1 MAILVIK
8 PYPEDAT
15 VTVNGNT
22 ATNNY
27 FTITAGDFALINV
40 SKSNYV
46 TSSSR
51 IQINEDL
58 YLNVRLEKVK
68 DSGGGSGDMN
78 NPMTT
83 QGDIIVGG
91 NGGDPARL
99 GIGSAGEVLKV
110 NSSGTG
116 LEYGT
121 GGGSGDMTNPMTT
134 AGDII
139 VGGNGGDPA
148 RLGIGNDGQILKVV
162 SGALAYADEAAG
174 GMNNP
179 MTTQGDL
186 IVGGTSG
193 TPQRLGIGTA
203 GQILKVN
210 SQANGFEFANES
222 GGGGSVDI
230 VYWD

>member
-1 MAILVIK
+1 MPVLVIR

-40 SKSNYV
+40 SKNNYV

-91 NGGDPARL
+91 TGGDPTRL

-134 AGDII
+134 AGDVI
-139 VGGNGGDPA
+139 VGG
-148 RLGIGNDGQILKVV
+148 V
-162 SGALAYADEAAG
+162 
-174 GMNNP
+174 
-179 MTTQGDL
+179 
-186 IVGGTSG
+186 SG
-193 TPQRLGIGTA
+193 TPTRLGMGTA
-203 GQILKVN
+203 GQVLKVN
-210 SQANGFEFANES
+210 ASATGLEFADES
-222 GGGGSVDI
+222 GGGGGGGSVDI
-230 VYWD
+230 VYW